1 MILDLPKIGLTRF
14 DDNLSEAEFKAELE
28 RLSKKYEFDIPRSEL
43 TYGEV
48 GKRAIGRGIKEL
60 GSTFGDIIPAMG
72 AAYVGADDYARQQ
85 MEEAAATQRQIQEE
99 YAPQFPSMKD
109 VRGIGDV
116 PKFAFETIVEQI
128 PNIVT
133 SLIPGVGVEAIAAR
147 TTASAIGKDL
157 AAQAIKKGLVGDAA
171 TAFVEAGI
179 QKAAPEIAKKSAFGQ
194 NLGIYLGSYAQNAPE
209 VFQNIYQE
217 TGQLEPGAAML
228 FGAASAALDSVLPSQ
243 LMKSLT
249 GPVKVGVVEKL
260 LEGSGMKPGLARSI
274 GANVLKNMGYEGLTE
289 GAQEAISIAA
299 ENFVASKPQVF
310 QSKDWDRIIESAVKG
325 SVAGGGFGVAGGV
338 AERTRQVQERQKR
351 YDEVMA
357 RRTSTLQERQEAKD
371 ALEAAKQAE
380 IDAHRQELSQAAMGS
395 EEEQTELAK
404 LQQRLPLTDKERKAV
419 EALNKQREKQQA
431 AELKAAQQ
439 KLKQFL
445 KAKQGELDLQEAP
458 PTAGTAVEGQ
468 GDLFA
473 PQVRPAATPQEVST
487 KVTDATLKDLGI
499 GHTALIRKNKLLEG
513 KDLSNPTDAA
523 EVKRILEAYLEKGP
537 SQGIAQKVEAFLNR
551 PEFKAT
557 EVLREQPTTESI
569 ARAGEPSVSDIGR
582 VAEERV
588 SGSPA
593 GIAAPIKQGLGRVT
607 EATRPAPS
615 GERVEQAPLGKREI
629 ANVAKAEAAVAPAV
643 KEQLDFISEN
653 DRRANDLLNAQVRD
667 EVAAEAAKQSGLKGE
682 QSDYAARLNELIPSE
697 DHIGSEAHNALR
709 LPGLF
714 NEFFRLQE
722 VTQKAQEPKQRAKNV
737 KEMEAIKEAI
747 HKSGPDADAMLS
759 YLGRMTPQQREA
771 ALSNVNRHARDV
783 FTETARQ
790 RVAEAKERLDK
801 QANKEQGTKS
811 VTENEGIKAQE
822 DFDEDLETV
831 LAAFNESKLSKT
843 VEEAIPKGFNAFVA
857 SLANAETD
865 PDIKH
870 ILNKVNKLG
879 LKTKVVVGKV
889 KGKGKLNQYNLGE
902 YDPDTDTITLDPERG
917 LNNHTAVH
925 ELIHAAISH
934 VLRSPNNPLTKEF
947 TQFFEQIQNRLGA
960 AYGAQDIQE
969 FASELVSN
977 PQFQAL
983 LKSIKAPKSGSLFSR
998 IMQTIAEF
1006 FGFRKG
1012 SSAFQKGLDLVSKAV
1027 DISGDV
1033 EALPGDKLF
1042 LGMGDFNIVSEIG
1055 KQMPTLAG
1063 RAIESTKNNLSNI
1076 QAGGWMRT
1084 ASGLLRLDNIN
1095 TLYGKQLP
1103 SVKTLLNALEMRTG
1117 KQEAR
1122 IKQINDTYNR
1132 MHETQKKFPQ
1142 QVTKLNDIA
1151 YEASANELDLA
1162 DPKFKPEPKDKALY
1176 DKLKNQYNALP
1187 QPVQQI
1193 YKDAR
1198 SFYDRSMDE
1207 YMQFLLA
1214 NTPASL
1220 HARITAEFQASKRL
1234 KGYIPFLR
1242 RGEYWV
1248 EFADPA
1254 TGERAASAFESIR
1267 ERQQFI
1273 DSVLAPQ
1280 KIDFTTKQHI
1290 QDITFIPSQVP
1301 PTTFV
1306 GEIIRELR
1314 GKGAS
1319 DEMINQVYQSYL
1331 TLFPAQS
1338 ITKQFMK
1345 RKNVAGMEKDII
1357 RAYGDVGIKWSRKLT
1372 NSEYGPKIDQ
1382 AVDQI
1387 VAEAENANR
1396 PELSAIAQN
1405 IVNQRGFYHNPTFGK
1420 LTHAATTLSYFEYIA
1435 GNISSALVNLTSL
1448 PMLVWPTLG
1457 AKFGFDRASA
1467 VMAAASK
1474 VAMNGM
1480 EKDPRYKALYQ
1491 TLMDHAQLQH
1501 TMAREV
1507 LEGRRQTTS
1516 EFSGL
1521 KAKVFD
1527 ALSIPFAATE
1537 RYNRAT
1543 TAIAAFEL
1551 AKGRGMNEQQAIEYA
1566 LTTVKDLHTSGLA
1579 STAPSW
1585 MQNPIGRVFFTFKSY
1600 TWNSAFVLA
1609 RAFHQAFK
1617 GESPEVRAMARRQL
1631 LGIYG
1636 MSMAFAGV
1644 KGLPFFGAVST
1655 LAKMIQALFGDDDEP
1670 YDLEDELR
1678 QTIGELAYKGPVN
1691 YFTNL
1696 EIANR
1701 SGLAQDLL
1709 FRDDPRGVA
1718 EHGYVLSA
1726 MQQAFGPAG
1735 TYAVNVGNAFKMMGE
1750 GHTERAIE
1758 AMMPSFLRN
1767 GMKGARYMTEGAL
1780 TLKGDPIK
1788 EDVSAYN
1795 SFMQVLGFSPA
1806 DISANYERSSAGKA
1820 YEKDVSA
1827 RRQKLLNLHDMAKT
1841 SGDMELLADTKAQI
1855 SAFNSKH
1862 PKDKID
1868 STTLAKSEA
1877 ARKAAEKQM
1886 IDGVKYNKKLRGEIK
1901 EKFLED

>member
-48 GKRAIGRGIKEL
+48 GKRAIGRGLKEL

-72 AAYVGADDYARQQ
+72 AAYVGADNYARQQ

-99 YAPQFPSMKD
+99 YAPQFPSIKD

-133 SLIPGVGVEAIAAR
+133 SLIPGVGAEAIAAR

-157 AAQAIKKGLVGDAA
+157 AAQAVKRGLVGDAA
-171 TAFVEAGI
+171 TSFVEAGL
-179 QKAAPEIAKKSAFGQ
+179 QKAAPEIAKKAAFGQ
-194 NLGIYLGSYAQNAPE
+194 NAGIYLGSYAQNAPE
-209 VFQNIYQE
+209 VFQKIYE
-217 TGQLEPGAAML
+217 DSGQLEPGAAML

-249 GPVKVGVVEKL
+249 GPVKVGVVEKI
-260 LEGSGMKPGLARSI
+260 LESSGMKPGLARSI
-274 GANVLKNMGYEGLTE
+274 GANVLKDMGYEGLTE
-289 GAQEAISIAA
+289 GAQEAISISA
-299 ENFVASKPQVF
+299 ENFVANRPNVF
-310 QSKDWDRIIESAVKG
+310 QSKDWDRIIESTVKG
-325 SVAGGGFGVAGGV
+325 SVAGGGFGVAGG
-338 AERTRQVQERQKR
+338 ASEAARAGRERQLQYGQALLQR
-351 YDEVMA
+351 QGRLDERA
-357 RRTSTLQERQEAKD
+357 QRDQAIQA
-371 ALEAAKQAE
+371 QAE
-380 IDAHRQELSQAAMGS
+380 AQRQNATEESVNRLRQLF
-395 EEEQTELAK
+395 EEEQGAPEATRPAPEAAAPKVTPTPAEVVKTPEEQEADELAGMRTQEVQAPPK
-404 LQQRLPLTDKERKAV
+404 PLVTDKI
-419 EALNKQREKQQA
+419 
-431 AELKAAQQ
+431 
-439 KLKQFL
+439 
-445 KAKQGELDLQEAP
+445 
-458 PTAGTAVEGQ
+458 
-468 GDLFA
+468 
-473 PQVRPAATPQEVST
+473 
-487 KVTDATLKDLGI
+487 LKDLGI
-499 GHTALIRKNKLLEG
+499 GHSALIRKNKLLEG
-513 KDLSNPTDAA
+513 KDLSNPADAA
-523 EVKRILEAYLEKGP
+523 EVKRILEAYLEKKP
-537 SQGIAQKVEAFLNR
+537 SEGIATKVGEFLQR
-551 PEFKAT
+551 PEFQGLEAKN
-557 EVLREQPTTESI
+557 ERPVSGPI
-569 ARAGEPSVSDIGR
+569 AGTSKSSVSDIEQ
-582 VAEERV
+582 VEEEERGDTERTAT
-588 SGSPA
+588 SLGERLGQSKLPA
-593 GIAAPIKQGLGRVT
+593 GSVTGGEETKQDT
-607 EATRPAPS
+607 
-615 GERVEQAPLGKREI
+615 LGKKEVADI
-629 ANVAKAEAAVAPAV
+629 AKAEAAIPKAV
-643 KEQLDFISEN
+643 KGQLDFISEN
-653 DRRANDLLNAQVRD
+653 DQHANDLLNAQIRD
-667 EVAAEAAKQSGLKGE
+667 EVSAEAAKQSNLREE
-682 QSDYAARLNELIPSE
+682 QATYASKLNDLLPSE
-697 DHIGSEAHNALR
+697 DHSGTEAHNALR

-714 NEFFRLQE
+714 NEYFRLQE
-722 VTQKAQEPKQRAKNV
+722 VAQKGQEPKQRAKNA

-747 HKSGPDADAMLS
+747 HKSGPDADTMLQ
-759 YLGRMTPQQREA
+759 YLARMTPQQRES
-771 ALSNVNRHARDV
+771 ALSNINKHGRDT
-783 FTETARQ
+783 FSQSAKA
-790 RVAEAKERLDK
+790 RVAEAKARLDK
-801 QANKEQGTKS
+801 QANKE
-811 VTENEGIKAQE
+811 EGIKSVEENKGTEDQE
-822 DFDEDLETV
+822 DFDEDLEKV
-831 LAAFNESKLSKT
+831 FNGFNKTYLSKT
-843 VEEAIPKGFNAFVA
+843 VKDAIPKGFDSFLE
-857 SLANAETD
+857 SLAVTETD
-865 PDIKH
+865 PDVKD
-870 ILNKVNKLG
+870 ILKKVKKLG

-902 YDPDTDTITLDPERG
+902 YDPETDTITLDPERG
-917 LNNHTAVH
+917 LNSHTAVH
-925 ELIHAAISH
+925 EIIHAAISH
-934 VLRSPNNPLTKEF
+934 VLRNPNHPLTKEF

-983 LKSIKAPKSGSLFSR
+983 LKSIKAPKSGSMFSR

-1012 SSAFQKGLDLVSKAV
+1012 QSAYEAGLKFVNDAI

-1063 RAIESTKNNLSNI
+1063 RAINATKNNLSNVK
-1076 QAGGWMRT
+1076 AGGWLDI

-1095 TLYGKQLP
+1095 TLYGKELP
-1103 SVKTLLNALEMRTG
+1103 SVKALLNALEMRTG

-1142 QVTKLNDIA
+1142 QVTRLNDIA

-1162 DPKFKPEPKDKALY
+1162 DRNFKPDPKDKALY
-1176 DKLKNQYNALP
+1176 DRLKKQFDLLP
-1187 QPVQQI
+1187 SPVQQI

-1198 SFYDRSMDE
+1198 AFYDRSMDE

-1242 RGEYWV
+1242 RGDYWV

-1254 TGERAASAFESIR
+1254 TGERAASSFESIR

-1273 DSVLAPQ
+1273 DSFLIPQ
-1280 KIDFTTKQHI
+1280 KIDFTTKQSI
-1290 QDITFIPSQVP
+1290 QDLNFVPSQVP

-1319 DEMINQVYQSYL
+1319 DEMINEVYQSYL

-1372 NSEYGPKIDQ
+1372 NSEFGPKIDQ

-1387 VAEAENANR
+1387 VAEAQNANK
-1396 PELSAIAQN
+1396 PELTAIAQN

-1467 VMAAASK
+1467 AMAAASK
-1474 VAMNGM
+1474 VAINGM

-1551 AKGRGMNEQQAIEYA
+1551 AKSKGMNEQQAIEYA
-1566 LTTVKDLHTSGLA
+1566 LTTVKDIHTSGLA

-1600 TWNSAFVLA
+1600 TWNSAFILA

-1617 GESPEVRAMARRQL
+1617 GEDAKTRAMARRQL
-1631 LGIYG
+1631 LGVYG

-1678 QTIGELAYKGPVN
+1678 QIMGELAYKGPVN

-1701 SGLAQDLL
+1701 VGLAQDLL
-1709 FRDDPRGVA
+1709 FRDDPRGIA

-1758 AMMPSFLRN
+1758 AMLPSFLRN
-1767 GMKGARYMTEGAL
+1767 GMKGSRYMLEGAR
-1780 TLKGDPIK
+1780 TLKGDPIQ

-1806 DISANYERSSAGKA
+1806 DISANYERSSAGKT
-1820 YEKDVSA
+1820 YEKEVGA

-1841 SGDMELLADTKAQI
+1841 SGDMDLLADAKSQI
-1855 SAFNSKH
+1855 SAFNAKH

-1877 ARKAAEKQM
+1877 ARKAAEKNM
-1886 IDGVKYNKKLRGEIK
+1886 INGVTYNKKLKGEVK